1 MKLGGLLYL
10 NKSDRQVLLTLLSLA
25 AIVLCAIYLAGGH
38 GDESSGSP
46 AHEDGDSLRQAMS
59 ANDTREERRKEGQA
73 SFHYAQQGRGVERF
87 PFDPNTADSTTL
99 LRLGLRPWQVRNIY
113 KYRAA
118 GGIYRRKE
126 DFAQLYG
133 LTVKEYRELEPYIR
147 ISSDYLPASTLF
159 GKRRAPGV
167 GDGEEGDSLTAQSA
181 RLRYPVKIKDGETI
195 DLNIADTA
203 DLKTVPGIG
212 SYYAHRIADYGRR
225 LGGYVSVSQLDE
237 IEDLPDEVKHYFV
250 VSQPHPRQLAINRLT
265 LNELKRHPYINYY
278 QARAITDYRR
288 LHGPIASLSA
298 LRLLSEFP
306 PEAIARLEPY
316 VSYE

>member
-1 MKLGGLLYL
+1 MKLRDFLYL
-10 NKSDRQVLLTLLSLA
+10 NKSDRQVLLSLLSLA
-25 AIVLCAIYLAGGH
+25 AIVLCAIYFTGIKEEEEVRSGVNEEMGKKGGEKVREVK
-38 GDESSGSP
+38 GIS
-46 AHEDGDSLRQAMS
+46 AVKDGQE
-59 ANDTREERRKEGQA
+59 TYYQTP
-73 SFHYAQQGRGVERF
+73 QTTPERF

-118 GGIYRRKE
+118 GGIYRSKE
-126 DFAQLYG
+126 DFSKLYG
-133 LTVKEYRELEPYIR
+133 LTVKDYRELEPYIR
-147 ISSDYLPASTLF
+147 ISPDYLPASTLF
-159 GKRRAPGV
+159 DKRKG
-167 GDGEEGDSLTAQSA
+167 GNGENRPQSDSLSSSTE
-181 RLRYPVKIKDGETI
+181 RRIFPVKIKDGETI
-195 DLNIADTA
+195 DLNIADTS

-212 SYYAHRIADYGRR
+212 SYYARRIADYGRR

-237 IEDLPDEVKHYFV
+237 IEDLPKEVKQFFV

-278 QARAITDYRR
+278 QARAITEHRR
-288 LHGPIASLSA
+288 LHGPIGHISD

-306 PEAIARLEPY
+306 PEAIERLEPY